1 MRPLGTPNS
10 LLAYGRGDA
19 ERSDPR
25 QFWPLNLESIENSDK
40 CHKKDQFAYFRPML
54 KNAVTEPVT
63 HLSVPPVP
71 WASID
76 ENATVRDAKL
86 AFGIWAR

>member
-1 MRPLGTPNS
+1 M
-10 LLAYGRGDA
+10 AYARGDA
-19 ERSDPR
+19 ERSDLR
-25 QFWPLNLESIENSDK
+25 RFWPLNLESIENSDK
-40 CHKKDQFAYFRPML
+40 CHKKKDQFAHFCPMM

-71 WASID
+71 WASIN

>member
-1 MRPLGTPNS
+1 
-10 LLAYGRGDA
+10 
-19 ERSDPR
+19 
-25 QFWPLNLESIENSDK
+25 
-40 CHKKDQFAYFRPML
+40 ML
-54 KNAVTEPVT
+54 KNGVTEPVT

-71 WASID
+71 WASIK